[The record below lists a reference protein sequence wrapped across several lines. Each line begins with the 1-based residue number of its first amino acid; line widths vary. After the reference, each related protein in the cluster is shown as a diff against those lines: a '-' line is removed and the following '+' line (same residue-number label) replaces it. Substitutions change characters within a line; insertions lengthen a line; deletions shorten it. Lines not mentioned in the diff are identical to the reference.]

1 MTDGLKEMLDSDG
14 IARRVFK
21 PNLKKLADESVRVSV
36 HIRYWVSDRALGL
49 HDLGLDA
56 GGEDLQAYAD
66 EFLKLGR
73 QGLMPRRYTKRL
85 MAICEQGRNLNRIY
99 GYKWPESGYFVAK
112 RDFLNWYTSQKRV
125 LKEFQA
131 WVEWAV
137 NTYDEWVAEVKEAY
151 IGRARMVIAIKR
163 GRSVKEAARWINNP
177 EVEVGPEALSMI
189 DRLMSEI
196 PSKGELAGKYSYDW
210 MVEVVE
216 MPEVLGSG
224 LNVTEL
230 EARAKMAADAVAS
243 LDIQIEQKAKTLYDD
258 EARQQML
265 IRLQTERANA
275 AAEQVAAQAKLDAEV
290 AIQKELLEHTAA
302 TRKEQI
308 EDRLS
313 QAGAQVMHLVWQV
326 AEGIKES
333 DRDSSWKLHGRQM
346 SKLVNLVS
354 RLRSFSDICDAPGI
368 DTLAAEVAKMVD
380 DAKEAKSAKDVHEAL
395 ADLSLVAQDELIV
408 LRQTSRS
415 PLEVENLP
423 SGKIDQ
429 GALRKA
435 RERFALPVD
444 APKMEKRARRSRV
457 RLPLDAG
464 DDGNGRTD
472 AEKVAAIHSAV
483 AAEVEA

>member
-1 MTDGLKEMLDSDG
+1 MTDGMKEMLESNG
-14 IARRVFK
+14 IERRVFR

-56 GGEDLQAYAD
+56 GGTDLQAYAD
-66 EFLKLGR
+66 EYLKLGR
-73 QGLMPRRYTKRL
+73 QGLMPRRYTKKL
-85 MAICEQGRNLNRIY
+85 LAICEQGRNLNRIY

-112 RDFLNWYTSQKRV
+112 RDFLNWYNSQLRV
-125 LKEFQA
+125 REEFEKWVA
-131 WVEWAV
+131 WAID
-137 NTYDEWVAEVKEAY
+137 TYDEWVAEARQAY
-151 IGRARMVIAIKR
+151 IGKARYIRAIKI
-163 GRSVKEAARWINNP
+163 GRSVKEATRWIGD
-177 EVEVGPEALSMI
+177 ESKEADAEALSMI
-189 DRLMSEI
+189 DSLMAEI
-196 PSKGELAGKYSYDW
+196 PPKNDLRRRYSYDW

-230 EARAKMAADAVAS
+230 EARAKTAAEAVAA

-258 EARQQML
+258 EERQKML
-265 IRLQTERANA
+265 IRLQAERANA
-275 AAEQVAAQAKLDAEV
+275 ASEQAAAQAKLDAEV

-333 DRDSSWKLHGRQM
+333 DRDSAWKLHGRQM
-346 SKLVNLVS
+346 GKLVNLVQ
-354 RLRSFSDICDAPGI
+354 RLRSFSDICDAPEI

-380 DAKEAKSAKDVHEAL
+380 DAKEAKSAKDVREAL
-395 ADLSLVAQDELIV
+395 ADLSLVAQDELMV

-435 RERFALPVD
+435 RERFSLPVD

-457 RLPLDAG
+457 KLPLDVG

>member
-1 MTDGLKEMLDSDG
+1 
-14 IARRVFK
+14 
-21 PNLKKLADESVRVSV
+21 
-36 HIRYWVSDRALGL
+36 
-49 HDLGLDA
+49 
-56 GGEDLQAYAD
+56 
-66 EFLKLGR
+66 
-73 QGLMPRRYTKRL
+73 
-85 MAICEQGRNLNRIY
+85 
-99 GYKWPESGYFVAK
+99 
-112 RDFLNWYTSQKRV
+112 
-125 LKEFQA
+125 
-131 WVEWAV
+131 
-137 NTYDEWVAEVKEAY
+137 
-151 IGRARMVIAIKR
+151 
-163 GRSVKEAARWINNP
+163 
-177 EVEVGPEALSMI
+177 
-189 DRLMSEI
+189 
-196 PSKGELAGKYSYDW
+196 
-210 MVEVVE
+210 
-216 MPEVLGSG
+216 
-224 LNVTEL
+224 
-230 EARAKMAADAVAS
+230 
-243 LDIQIEQKAKTLYDD
+243 
-258 EARQQML
+258 
-265 IRLQTERANA
+265 
-275 AAEQVAAQAKLDAEV
+275 
-290 AIQKELLEHTAA
+290 
-302 TRKEQI
+302 
-308 EDRLS
+308 LS